1 MNALIRNHKNI
12 LKNTTGSLYRKST
25 PSYRPYSQNHLQ
37 IYKKPNNVYFKR
49 YAYHPAV
56 TAGLFHHDY
65 RHISTT
71 RALHDQQAS
80 KPSSKVEQTV
90 QTMKNKQKEQA
101 EQVLKQEI
109 TEILD
114 PKPAA
119 TKAAVAVPVKKSLK
133 TRIWEELVHYYHGF
147 RLLFIDINISRKLI
161 WRVLNGNK
169 LTRRENRLLL
179 RTTSDLFRLVPFS
192 LFIIIPFMELLL
204 PVFIKFFPGMLPSTF
219 QTSNEREDKLK
230 ASLQVKLE
238 VAKFLQ
244 KTLDEMAV
252 QHKGDNKS
260 EEAKQFS
267 EFFKKIKDPDHYVTN
282 DEIIKFSKR
291 FEDEITLDS
300 LHREQL
306 IALCKILEIQTFATT
321 NILRFQLHMKLRSL
335 AADDHVIHRE
345 GVDSLDV
352 MELQQACKSRGMRAY
367 GMTPNKMRQ
376 QLQQWIDLS
385 LNEKVPPTLL
395 LLSRALMVSDEI
407 PTSEQLKETIRSLP
421 DSLGAQ
427 TKAAIGELEGKIDN
441 KTKIEVIKD
450 EERKIKE
457 ELEEQK
463 VVEKE
468 KKAKEEILVDKAK
481 VIGDAPIITPAP
493 AEPVVLT
500 KAETDEASSI
510 SSKDAELIGEAL
522 ESVSKDKNTL
532 LVEKETIKELKEE
545 IEEYKEDVEELR
557 EVRALSKEKVGESR
571 AAKILFKKVNTMI
584 DQLDKVL
591 NEFEKKK
598 EQTLSAGPEGS
609 EAAPVIK
616 EDLVKIEDLVNAV
629 KKLKTTSDESRLK
642 TIENVL
648 SKIDV
653 DRDGHVK
660 VDDVLKVIEA
670 IGRDNVKLNQTQIDE
685 LIDILGKEEI
695 IEAEDKIEKA
705 IAKSLKEF
713 TKNEELIDKAP
724 IITDSGKEFKAE
736 PMAPPEPVFK
746 DNAPT
751 TSSSTEVSS
760 KIPPTIPSNAKKAT
774 KDKSI

>member
-1 MNALIRNHKNI
+1 MFVHLLKFSLPTANPSHRSYHHNYLHIYRN
-12 LKNTTGSLYRKST
+12 SAT
-25 PSYRPYSQNHLQ
+25 PFNPYSSL
-37 IYKKPNNVYFKR
+37 PSV
-49 YAYHPAV
+49 
-56 TAGLFHHDY
+56 
-65 RHISTT
+65 STGFFNYDVRPFST
-71 RALHDQQAS
+71 SRALYEQQSSS

-114 PKPAA
+114 PQPATA
-119 TKAAVAVPVKKSLK
+119 KAAVAVPVKKSLK

-161 WRVLNGNK
+161 WQVLNGKK

-192 LFIIIPFMELLL
+192 LFIIIPFMELCL
-204 PVFIKFFPGMLPSTF
+204 PLFIKFFPGMLPSTF
-219 QTSNEREDKLK
+219 QTSKEREDKLK

-252 QHKGDNKS
+252 QNREDHKS
-260 EEAKQFS
+260 EDAKQFA

-282 DEIIKFSKR
+282 EEIIKFSKR

-300 LHREQL
+300 LSREQL

-335 AADDHVIHRE
+335 AADDHVINRE
-345 GVDSLDV
+345 GVDSLDI

-367 GMTPNKMRQ
+367 GMTPDKMRQ

-385 LNEKVPPTLL
+385 LNEKVPQTLL
-395 LLSRALMVSDEI
+395 LMSRALMVSDEI

-421 DSLGAQ
+421 DALGAQ

-441 KTKIEVIKD
+441 KTKIEVLKD

-463 VVEKE
+463 AVEKE
-468 KKAKEEILVDKAK
+468 EKAKEEILVDKAK
-481 VIGDAPIITPAP
+481 VIGETPILQPAPKVLVKTATPAT
-493 AEPVVLT
+493 E
-500 KAETDEASSI
+500 EAPSI
-510 SSKDAELIGEAL
+510 SSKDVELIGEAL
-522 ESVSKDKNTL
+522 ESVSKDKKTL

-557 EVRALSKEKVGESR
+557 EVRAISKEKVGESR

-591 NEFEKKK
+591 NDFEKKEK
-598 EQTLSAGPEGS
+598 QIHVSDGS
-609 EAAPVIK
+609 EKAPVVH
-616 EDLVKIEDLVNAV
+616 EDLVKIEDLINAV
-629 KKLKTTSDESRLK
+629 KKVSNLTYCFF
-642 TIENVL
+642 
-648 SKIDV
+648 
-653 DRDGHVK
+653 
-660 VDDVLKVIEA
+660 
-670 IGRDNVKLNQTQIDE
+670 
-685 LIDILGKEEI
+685 LIIYSFL
-695 IEAEDKIEKA
+695 AQNN
-705 IAKSLKEF
+705 LR
-713 TKNEELIDKAP
+713 
-724 IITDSGKEFKAE
+724 
-736 PMAPPEPVFK
+736 
-746 DNAPT
+746 
-751 TSSSTEVSS
+751 
-760 KIPPTIPSNAKKAT
+760 
-774 KDKSI
+774 